1 MFKTP
6 LHVGAPNIGDREAF
20 FELANAMFDKRWLTN
35 NGETV
40 QAFERQLEQYTGAN
54 HVICT
59 CNGTRAI
66 EVAAKALELTGEV
79 IMPASTFIASAHA
92 LSWVGLK
99 PVFCDID
106 DSFCID
112 PDHVEALITENTTAI
127 LGVHLYGRIC
137 NNDALQ
143 YIADKYNL
151 KLFYDAA
158 HAFGCSRNG
167 IMAGNFGECEIFSFH
182 ATKYFNTFEGGAI
195 ATNDPELAERI
206 RLIINFGFAD
216 TDTVVTLGTNA
227 KMNEVC
233 AAMGMVNLQMIDSL
247 KETGRRNYEA
257 YKNHIDLIDGLD
269 LLTFPEE
276 EANNWQYIVVMVQEN
291 YPLTRDELIQK
302 LEAHNVLARRYFW
315 PGCHHMAPYSGSA
328 EIGNDPLINTEK
340 LNTGVICLPTGT
352 AVTTESID
360 AVAGLLKTA
369 SEPATR

>member
-1 MFKTP
+1 MFEKP

-20 FELANAMFDKRWLTN
+20 FAQANAMFDKRWLTN
-35 NGETV
+35 NGESV
-40 QAFERQLEQYTGAN
+40 QAFERQLEQFTGAE

-66 EVAAKALELTGEV
+66 EVAAKAMELTGEV

-92 LSWVGLK
+92 LSWVGLQ

-106 DSFCID
+106 DSFCIN
-112 PDHVEALITENTTAI
+112 PDHVEALITENTTGI
-127 LGVHLYGRIC
+127 MGVHLYGRIC

-143 YIADKYNL
+143 RIADNHNL

-195 ATNDPELAERI
+195 ATNNAELAKRI

-216 TDTVVTLGTNA
+216 TDTVVALGTNA

-233 AAMGMVNLQMIDSL
+233 AAMGMVNLQIIDSL

-257 YKNHIDLIDGLD
+257 YKSRIDLIDGLD
-269 LLTFPEE
+269 LMPFPEK
-276 EANNWQYIVVMVQEN
+276 EANNWQYIVVMVQKN

-315 PGCHHMAPYSGSA
+315 PGCHRMEPYAGSP
-328 EIGNDPLINTEK
+328 ETRSDMLENTEK
-340 LNTGVICLPTGT
+340 LNEKIICLPTGT
-352 AVTTESID
+352 AVSETSVLAITN
-360 AVAGLLKTA
+360 LLKKYA
-369 SEPATR
+369 